1 MFSPISVVK
10 GKVVRLVFVSSK
22 GACPGSISHC
32 RQKTHLEERRVEK
45 LERIVLY

>member
-1 MFSPISVVK
+1 MVK

-22 GACPGSISHC
+22 GACSGSISYC

-45 LERIVLY
+45 LERIVL